1 MERLEATGSGSGF
14 SVEWLRLR
22 ESADA
27 AARAG
32 ELVDL
37 LRTRLP
43 SRAPLVIRDLGCGTG
58 AMGRWLARRLPC
70 PQRWILHDRDPVLLT
85 HASENLP
92 ATGMGGE
99 PVTVE
104 TERRDITQLHADDL
118 ADTSLVTASAL
129 LDLLTADEVTALADA
144 CAEHPTLL
152 ALSVEGRVEL
162 TPPDPLDGEIEA
174 AFNAHQRRTAEG
186 RDLLGPDAVDFAA
199 GEFERRGA
207 VVHRHASPW
216 RLGAAEAPLLAEW
229 LRGWVAAAC
238 AHQPGLTAAAESYLD
253 RRLAECADGALR
265 AVIHHGDLLALP
277 AGV

>member
-1 MERLEATGSGSGF
+1 MGGGF

-27 AARAG
+27 AARAD
-32 ELVDL
+32 ELVEL

-43 SRAPLVIRDLGCGTG
+43 ARAPLVIRDLGCGTG
-58 AMGRWLARRLPC
+58 AMGRWLARRLPG

-85 HASENLP
+85 HAGESLP

-129 LDLLTADEVTALADA
+129 LDLLTAAEVTALADA

-162 TPPDPLDGEIEA
+162 TPPDPLDSEIEA
-174 AFNAHQRRTAEG
+174 AFNAHQRRTTEG

-207 VVHRHASPW
+207 VVHRYASPW
-216 RLGAAEAPLLAEW
+216 RLGAAEAPLLVEW

-238 AHQPGLTAAAESYLD
+238 AHRPGLTVAAESYLD
-253 RRLAECADGALR
+253 RRLAECADGVLC
-265 AVIHHGDLLALP
+265 AVVHHGDLLALP